1 MSRDDYETNK
11 TLITPHIEIGLGHES
26 QPTLRAY
33 VNVETFRKCL
43 GKMTPPT
50 NDRGPVIPGQP
61 FYSIYGVVARSVPS
75 MAGDSYVNIGE
86 PPISRTL
93 MGFLEQSVV
102 EENLPRT
109 FKFLKH
115 QEELEARDSKL
126 ILDGLRS
133 FEKDS
138 LEEEDYEE
146 SPFPTDPELNQPYAD
161 A

>member
-33 VNVETFRKCL
+33 VNVETFKDCL
-43 GKMTPPT
+43 GKMTPPS
-50 NDRGPVIPGQP
+50 NEHGPATTDYP

-93 MGFLEQSVV
+93 MGFLEESVLA
-102 EENLPRT
+102 ENLPKT
-109 FKFLKH
+109 FEILKAR
-115 QEELEARDSKL
+115 EEADK
-126 ILDGLRS
+126 
-133 FEKDS
+133 KDRAA
-138 LEEEDYEE
+138 LKAFEE
-146 SPFPTDPELNQPYAD
+146 SQIEEGEKSPFLTDPELNQPYAD